1 MTLRKSLASVLR
13 ENGIDFGTDSKKLR
27 EYSAGNFEGMMQDED
42 PEMDMVADET
52 LMKDVEQQGFMSEQL
67 PKFYGGGAPRKDY
80 NSRYNKANPGKPYLL
95 TSKQKAL
102 RSSSGSTFLK
112 EARTPVT
119 NYQRTLDRYNSSTAG
134 RNMKKYYDKLKS
146 KARGATR
153 SLVDKIKSN
162 MPKGPLGFG
171 TGTGGGPTS
180 KKQDIAFNPM
190 DFKQF
195 EASKKESARANFR
208 ANKADPMKGKY
219 VTAGLAQALNPA
231 ANSKAAALVANF
243 NLTALNSPTFSG
255 TGISV
260 AKRAATPLTTPGTTK
275 VDINALRPAQ

>member
-1 MTLRKSLASVLR
+1 MSLRKSLASVLR

-27 EYSAGNFEGMMQDED
+27 EYSAGNFEGMVQDED

-80 NSRYNKANPGKPYLL
+80 NSRYNRNNPGKPYLL

-102 RSSSGSTFLK
+102 RSSSGSTFLR

-146 KARGATR
+146 KTKGATR
-153 SLVDKIKSN
+153 SLIDKIKSN
-162 MPKGPLGFG
+162 MPEGIFG

-180 KKQDIAFNPM
+180 KEQDIAFNPM
-190 DFKQF
+190 NFKQF

-208 ANKADPMKGKY
+208 SNKADPMKGKY

-260 AKRAATPLTTPGTTK
+260 AKRAATPLTTPGTTR
-275 VDINALRPAQ
+275 VDIAALRPAQ